1 MEFETTM
8 AHKFEEAESYYVAG
22 KLLKDHQLI
31 EIASNILNKIDT
43 QMIDRNNNKTNKT
56 NKTNKIK
63 KMNKLNLDKNLD
75 KNLEN
80 KEIES
85 AINETAAVED
95 VETKLLHGR
104 VVSWRSMTESALNR
118 HESAVK
124 EGERA
129 ADMFKQINDGKGK
142 YCLNFFPIF
151 FEFFFFFA

>member
-43 QMIDRNNNKTNKT
+43 QMIDRNNKTLKT
-56 NKTNKIK
+56 K
-63 KMNKLNLDKNLD
+63 KMKILNLD

-80 KEIES
+80 KTPVDEIES

-129 ADMFKQINDGKGK
+129 ADMFKQINDGKE
-142 YCLNFFPIF
+142 NVV
-151 FEFFFFFA
+151 

>member
-43 QMIDRNNNKTNKT
+43 QMIDRNNKTLKT
-56 NKTNKIK
+56 K
-63 KMNKLNLDKNLD
+63 KMNKLNLDKNL
-75 KNLEN
+75 EN
-80 KEIES
+80 KTPVDEIES

-129 ADMFKQINDGKGK
+129 ADMFKQINDGKE
-142 YCLNFFPIF
+142 NIV
-151 FEFFFFFA
+151 

>member
-43 QMIDRNNNKTNKT
+43 QMIDRNNKTNKT
-56 NKTNKIK
+56 KKMK
-63 KMNKLNLDKNLD
+63 KMNKLNLD

-85 AINETAAVED
+85 AINEMAAVED

-129 ADMFKQINDGKGK
+129 ADMFKQINDGKE
-142 YCLNFFPIF
+142 NIV
-151 FEFFFFFA
+151 

>member
-43 QMIDRNNNKTNKT
+43 QMIDRNNKTNKT
-56 NKTNKIK
+56 KKMK

-80 KEIES
+80 KEIEN

-129 ADMFKQINDGKGK
+129 ADMFKQINDGKE
-142 YCLNFFPIF
+142 NIV
-151 FEFFFFFA
+151 

>member
-43 QMIDRNNNKTNKT
+43 QMIDRNNKTNKT
-56 NKTNKIK
+56 KKMK
-63 KMNKLNLDKNLD
+63 KMNILNLD

-85 AINETAAVED
+85 AINEMAAVED

-129 ADMFKQINDGKGK
+129 ADMFKQINDGKE
-142 YCLNFFPIF
+142 NVV
-151 FEFFFFFA
+151 

>member
-43 QMIDRNNNKTNKT
+43 QMIDRNNKTNKT
-56 NKTNKIK
+56 KKTK
-63 KMNKLNLDKNLD
+63 KMNKLNLD

-95 VETKLLHGR
+95 VENKLLHGR

-129 ADMFKQINDGKGK
+129 ADMFKQINDGKE
-142 YCLNFFPIF
+142 NVV
-151 FEFFFFFA
+151 

>member
-43 QMIDRNNNKTNKT
+43 QMFDRNNKTNKT
-56 NKTNKIK
+56 KKTK
-63 KMNKLNLDKNLD
+63 KMNLD

-95 VETKLLHGR
+95 VATKLLHGR

-129 ADMFKQINDGKGK
+129 AFRVDPQNQRKERKAWGGAEES
-142 YCLNFFPIF
+142 C
-151 FEFFFFFA
+151 

>member
-43 QMIDRNNNKTNKT
+43 QMIDRNNKTLKT
-56 NKTNKIK
+56 K

-80 KEIES
+80 KEIEN

-129 ADMFKQINDGKGK
+129 ADMFKQINDGKE
-142 YCLNFFPIF
+142 NIV
-151 FEFFFFFA
+151 

>member
-43 QMIDRNNNKTNKT
+43 QMIDRNNKTLKT
-56 NKTNKIK
+56 K
-63 KMNKLNLDKNLD
+63 KMKLLNLD

-80 KEIES
+80 KTPVDEIES
-85 AINETAAVED
+85 AINEMAAVED

-129 ADMFKQINDGKGK
+129 ADMFKQINDGK
-142 YCLNFFPIF
+142 
-151 FEFFFFFA
+151 

>member
-43 QMIDRNNNKTNKT
+43 QMIDRNNKTLKT
-56 NKTNKIK
+56 K
-63 KMNKLNLDKNLD
+63 KMKLLNLD

-80 KEIES
+80 KTPVDEIES
-85 AINETAAVED
+85 AINEMAAVED

-129 ADMFKQINDGKGK
+129 ADMFKQINDGKE
-142 YCLNFFPIF
+142 NVV
-151 FEFFFFFA
+151 

>member
-43 QMIDRNNNKTNKT
+43 QMIDRNNKTNKT
-56 NKTNKIK
+56 KKTK
-63 KMNKLNLDKNLD
+63 KMNLD

-95 VETKLLHGR
+95 VATKLLHGR

-129 ADMFKQINDGKGK
+129 ADMFKQINDGKE
-142 YCLNFFPIF
+142 NVV
-151 FEFFFFFA
+151 

>member
-43 QMIDRNNNKTNKT
+43 QMIDRNNKTLKT
-56 NKTNKIK
+56 K
-63 KMNKLNLDKNLD
+63 KMNKLNLDKNL
-75 KNLEN
+75 EN
-80 KEIES
+80 KTPVDEIES

-129 ADMFKQINDGKGK
+129 ADMFKQINDGN
-142 YCLNFFPIF
+142 LNFFRF
-151 FEFFFFFA
+151 FLNSFFLFCSTTFSKLFFSL